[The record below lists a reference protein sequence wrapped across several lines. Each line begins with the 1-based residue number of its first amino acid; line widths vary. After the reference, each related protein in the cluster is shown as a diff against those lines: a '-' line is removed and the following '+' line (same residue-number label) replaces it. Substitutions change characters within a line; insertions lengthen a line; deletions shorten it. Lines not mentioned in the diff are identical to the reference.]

1 MISQRDA
8 ELSSAYNGIV
18 DPSLYTLGVAENF
31 SIVIK
36 SLANFSVDR
45 IRFFDETPRR
55 MALIHVQYN
64 DEFVVPVSDKV
75 FMRLKME
82 GH

>member
-1 MISQRDA
+1 MILPGQV
-8 ELSSAYNGIV
+8 EVSSVYNGIV
-18 DPSLYTLGVAENF
+18 KPSLYTLGVAENF

-36 SLANFSVDR
+36 ALTNFSVDR

-64 DEFVVPVSDKV
+64 DEFVVPVSEKV